1 MHVEHPIEFIAVG
14 PLVSQE
20 NENGGMGSPLL
31 DLKDLGNDYNQS
43 NTITEFYFSLTSTGQ
58 LKKDIC
64 KASGKFE
71 YELIIWH

>member
-1 MHVEHPIEFIAVG
+1 MHVEHPIEFIAVV

-31 DLKDLGNDYNQS
+31 HLKDLGNDHNQS

-64 KASGKFE
+64 QASEKFE
-71 YELIIWH
+71 YELIIWL